1 MPRSSPESS
10 FQRLWL
16 GFLGAR
22 VLVALAL
29 LALQV
34 AGGLL
39 QQPADLRLLL
49 PKPGEVPLAQL
60 SQADSQGHHGALHL
74 LLQQCMQGGLALSE
88 ALTQRYFTHTSV
100 VTHQTMRRLHEG
112 MPA

>member
-1 MPRSSPESS
+1 MPRSSLESS

-49 PKPGEVPLAQL
+49 LCSLYLVVTLATRWLASPKPTTHNTRPPLVTN
-60 SQADSQGHHGALHL
+60 SPCSFSL
-74 LLQQCMQGGLALSE
+74 L
-88 ALTQRYFTHTSV
+88 
-100 VTHQTMRRLHEG
+100 
-112 MPA
+112 PAWNTLPC

>member
-1 MPRSSPESS
+1 MRPRAQWVSVIGTEVIKITAGS
-10 FQRLWL
+10 L
-16 GFLGAR
+16 GLGGCGAR
-22 VLVALAL
+22 
-29 LALQV
+29 LQR
-34 AGGLL
+34 GHDDGR
-39 QQPADLRLLL
+39 ADLRLLL

-100 VTHQTMRRLHEG
+100 VTHQSMRRLHEG